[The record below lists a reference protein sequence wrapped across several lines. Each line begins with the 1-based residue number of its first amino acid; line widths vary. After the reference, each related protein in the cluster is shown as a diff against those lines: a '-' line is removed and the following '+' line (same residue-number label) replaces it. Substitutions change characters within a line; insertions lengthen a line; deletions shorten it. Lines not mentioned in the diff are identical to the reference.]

1 MKNLRRSY
9 DEFTITNMLI
19 FEKSY
24 DDFMILSY
32 EKVMITKNFTF
43 TIVLAKRKYKQNK
56 WRIC

>member
-32 EKVMITKNFTF
+32 EKVMITKNFT
-43 TIVLAKRKYKQNK
+43 IVLAKRKYKQNK